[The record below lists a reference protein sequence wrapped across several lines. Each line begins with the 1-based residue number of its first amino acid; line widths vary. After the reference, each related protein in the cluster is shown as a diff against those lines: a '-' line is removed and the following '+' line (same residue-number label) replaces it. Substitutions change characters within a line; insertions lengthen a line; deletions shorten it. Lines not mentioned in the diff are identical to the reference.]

1 MAARMPTIPPAGSDW
16 DCEAVPIVA
25 GAVAEVELVMED
37 AEAEAEPPGVD
48 VSDASP
54 SSSSPLSRFGSEGV
68 GAAVTVA
75 SPGEGCSGVTGG
87 AVPTD
92 RLIGVTYPLGV

>member
-68 GAAVTVA
+68 GAAVTLG
-75 SPGEGCSGVTGG
+75 PGEGCSGVTGG